1 MNHSD
6 PLPPSH
12 PHLTN
17 LALSDLTDNPCGRV
31 TSGIREPQLTSG
43 LRKDT
48 QPQKSSNV
56 KHVGAC
62 RGRRCGLHGITIPV
76 SAIALK
82 GLSLLSGGLIGQT
95 HNSVMVIFPDSQQS
109 LPASC
114 KREVDHVM
122 GLKSSIFPANT
133 GAYHLQKQILH
144 CQFCF
149 VLIIQRVQGSGPLLY
164 ADATICLTRSK
175 ISTKVVCVHLSAVH
189 LLVCN
194 EKRIF

>member
-6 PLPPSH
+6 PLPLCH

-17 LALSDLTDNPCGRV
+17 LALSDLTDKPCGRV

-48 QPQKSSNV
+48 QPQKPSNV
-56 KHVGAC
+56 KHVETC
-62 RGRRCGLHGITIPV
+62 RGGRCGLHGITIPV

-82 GLSLLSGGLIGQT
+82 GVFLPSGGLIGQT

-114 KREVDHVM
+114 KREVDRAM
-122 GLKSSIFPANT
+122 GLKSGIFSANM
-133 GAYHLQKQILH
+133 GAYHLQKLILH
-144 CQFCF
+144 CQFYF
-149 VLIIQRVQGSGPLLY
+149 
-164 ADATICLTRSK
+164 
-175 ISTKVVCVHLSAVH
+175 
-189 LLVCN
+189 
-194 EKRIF
+194 F